1 MEENI
6 ILSDGE
12 HMLSGVSLILTD
24 WGYNY
29 VDAVLL
35 TIDGKNYIALEDPE
49 DGYRSYGV
57 FHQTDRDYHQ
67 RNSFPPQKVFVK
79 NVIENSWVE
88 EMHEVYQYRGI
99 EITNEAG
106 DLILRVGTD
115 LTDDYYPMA
124 CFKYNPENL
133 PINMQSSEIVEDE
146 PEDEES
152 EDDADEDHPFIGPQ
166 NDFYEY
172 LDRYGSNAFAVA
184 IVEMLQAGELSVTW
198 EQAQALW
205 ERGGKTS

>member
-1 MEENI
+1 
-6 ILSDGE
+6 
-12 HMLSGVSLILTD
+12 MLSGVSLVCVDL
-24 WGYNY
+24 GYEEY
-29 VDAVLL
+29 ADAVLL
-35 TIDGKNYIALEDPE
+35 TIDEKNYIGFENPD
-49 DGYRSYGV
+49 DGYRSYGC
-57 FHQTDRDYHQ
+57 FHQTDVCQ

-88 EMHEVYQYRGI
+88 EMYEIYQYRGI

-115 LTDDYYPMA
+115 LTDAYYPMA

-133 PINMQSSEIVEDE
+133 PINMQSSEIADEDTADE
-146 PEDEES
+146 DLDDEES
-152 EDDADEDHPFIGPQ
+152 EDDAEEDHPFIGPQ

-172 LDRYGSNAFAVA
+172 LYRYGSGAFVVA
-184 IVEMLQAGELSVTW
+184 IIEMLKSGELPVTW
-198 EQAQALW
+198 EQAKALW